1 MCPACGQQSPVHDR
15 RHRKW
20 RRLDI
25 CQFMALFEADV
36 PHVIWSNHCGYAATC
51 RIQECAVAFVCCL
64 RLLKTG
70 GF

>member
-20 RRLDI
+20 RCLDT

-36 PHVIWSNHCGYAATC
+36 PHVIWSNHWGYA
-51 RIQECAVAFVCCL
+51 
-64 RLLKTG
+64 
-70 GF
+70 